1 MEQLGEGESKNE
13 RGLENLM
20 KFLDK
25 IYQKNDIFTARD
37 KFNEFLYCELNIY
50 IMNNCSGNIVIK

>member
-1 MEQLGEGESKNE
+1 
-13 RGLENLM
+13 M

-50 IMNNCSGNIVIK
+50 IILNNCSGNIVIK